1 VNSCVPVSSID
12 RLYIDRFMHAIPQD
26 PSSPLLRSD
35 RAFQLYLTS
44 LLKNGLESSINSAV
58 RRRESLLASS
68 AAGQP
73 PSSETNDRMVVED
86 VPSSKSQQ
94 IAQAVLASGLITNA
108 SDSHSP
114 SSPSAG
120 IPGMDINKL
129 AAALR
134 SGAGVSGNPLHV
146 SISEREVPSSS
157 TMACPDLWR

>member
-1 VNSCVPVSSID
+1 MRV
-12 RLYIDRFMHAIPQD
+12 LPQD

-44 LLKNGLESSINSAV
+44 LLKTGLESSINSAV

-73 PSSETNDRMVVED
+73 PSSETHDGNVSED

-94 IAQAVLASGLITNA
+94 IAQAVLASSNVMNA
-108 SDSHSP
+108 SESHHTSN
-114 SSPSAG
+114 PSAG

-146 SISEREVPSSS
+146 SISERKLPSSS
-157 TMACPDLWR
+157 TTACPDLWQ